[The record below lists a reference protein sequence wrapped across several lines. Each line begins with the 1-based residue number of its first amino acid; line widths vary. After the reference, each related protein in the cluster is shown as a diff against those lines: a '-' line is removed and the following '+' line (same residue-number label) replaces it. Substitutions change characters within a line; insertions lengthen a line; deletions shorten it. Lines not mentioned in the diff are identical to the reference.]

1 MNIFYYI
8 LAQYCLQKKISN
20 KIKNAHG
27 VTSTAGVPDQLTQRA
42 ITANLTDVIVPP
54 PGACQSVPGG
64 ILGQKQKITGGDA
77 VIYARYSS
85 HNQRDFSI
93 EQQIEAC
100 RKYAASL
107 SLKVTLT
114 YEEPGNQRPHRQPP
128 SIPAHDA

>member
-54 PGACQSVPGG
+54 PGRLVKVYPSGG
-64 ILGQKQKITGGDA
+64 EKN
-77 VIYARYSS
+77 V
-85 HNQRDFSI
+85 
-93 EQQIEAC
+93 
-100 RKYAASL
+100 
-107 SLKVTLT
+107 
-114 YEEPGNQRPHRQPP
+114 
-128 SIPAHDA
+128 